1 MCRVPWGN
9 HPGMIASMKP
19 APTLGLD
26 WDDLRVALAIAENG
40 TISGAAISLH
50 ISHPTLSRR
59 LQRMERRLGTRLF
72 ERTPLGLRPTAAGEE
87 VRELAL
93 RLRGD
98 IAALERH
105 IGGRDEGN
113 VGTVRL
119 TAPDA
124 VSEYLLPNVLRALCS
139 THPQLRIDLL
149 VSNDV
154 LPLAQR
160 TADIAL
166 RVTSKPAESLRGR
179 QVGAVEMAVYASH
192 QLAPRHGQALP
203 SAPWIGFDAGLA
215 CSGPG
220 VWLAQN
226 VPDTAVRFRA
236 NTLLG
241 AAQAVKSGIGFG
253 VLPCFVGRS
262 LAGVGQVGEPISG
275 LAQPL
280 WLLMHTDAAR
290 IPRVRTASAALASE
304 IKKASGLLSGYD
316 GSERGRAAKQ
326 A

>member
-1 MCRVPWGN
+1 
-9 HPGMIASMKP
+9 MIASMKP
-19 APTLGLD
+19 APASGLD
-26 WDDLRVALAIAENG
+26 WDDLRVALAIAESG

-72 ERTPLGLRPTAAGEE
+72 ERMPFGLRPTTAGEE

-93 RLRGD
+93 RLRDD

-139 THPQLRIDLL
+139 THPQLQIDLL

-179 QVGAVEMAVYASH
+179 QVGAVAMAVYASR
-192 QLAPRHGQALP
+192 QLLPRDRQALP
-203 SAPWIGFDAGLA
+203 GAPWIGFDAGLA

-226 VPDTAVRFRA
+226 VPDSAVRFRA

-253 VLPCFVGRS
+253 VLPCFVGQS
-262 LAGVGQVGEPISG
+262 LAGVDQVGEPISE

-280 WLLMHTDAAR
+280 WLLMHADAAS
-290 IPRVRTASAALASE
+290 IPRVRAASAALAAE
-304 IKKASGLLSGYD
+304 IKKASGLLTGYD
-316 GSERGRAAKQ
+316 SCERVQAAQ
-326 A
+326 HA